1 MFNSSLTISGI
12 FFAFLRKDS
21 SPMPSV
27 PETPAFTPEKPKE
40 DLFFEMPS
48 LPTGTGYTAKPN
60 NLNTSN
66 NAEFE
71 LPNFPF

>member
-1 MFNSSLTISGI
+1 
-12 FFAFLRKDS
+12 
-21 SPMPSV
+21 MPSV